1 MLDAAETL
9 EKRYIAIKNVAAA
22 RKENR
27 PIDPAGHMDYLTS
40 WHQPV
45 AANPVADEDDTEA
58 GVALPSTKKRK
69 RYEFDEDLDA
79 RISVVDWDDD
89 EEWVAGIRSRA
100 PVDYAY
106 APGHHPSNRKKARKE
121 ERKKVN
127 GLNGGVPVP
136 KKSKAKN
143 NKSKPPPMV
152 AVPPASTFADE
163 SSVAP
168 TESASVP
175 PRPPPKA
182 KTHTHASAKVKAPPP
197 VLKKSEMCVLAI
209 VAKRLAEGRREGRDG
224 GIPFGA
230 PFPVGGFFLPY
241 AGYHG
246 EFQLPPSLAPPPA
259 PESTGSAESS
269 NTEKD
274 AEEPAPQEMESKP
287 LVTEAEASEDV
298 GGAIEAQ
305 QVQGPPLQHEPVV
318 STIPANVLEDFDDEP
333 LTELSSDDEKAGP
346 DDQDEQDEER
356 SSAADEDADGE
367 GEEEGEGEETG
378 EEETVEGW
386 EAEDEDT
393 DSFRPEK
400 NAER

>member
-9 EKRYIAIKNVAAA
+9 EKRYTAFKNVAAA

-45 AANPVADEDDTEA
+45 APNPVADEGDIEA
-58 GVALPSTKKRK
+58 GVTLPSTKKRK
-69 RYEFDEDLDA
+69 RYELDEDQDA
-79 RISVVDWDDD
+79 RISVPDWDDD
-89 EEWVAGIRSRA
+89 EEWVTGVGSRA

-106 APGHHPSNRKKARKE
+106 APGHYPSNRKKARKE
-121 ERKKVN
+121 ERKK
-127 GLNGGVPVP
+127 LIALAGGAPVP
-136 KKSKAKN
+136 KKSKT
-143 NKSKPPPMV
+143 KSKKKKPPPMV
-152 AVPPASTFADE
+152 VVPPVSAFADG

-168 TESASVP
+168 TDSTSVP

-182 KTHTHASAKVKAPPP
+182 KIHTHALAKAKISPP

-230 PFPVGGFFLPY
+230 PFPLGGFVLPY

-246 EFQLPPSLAPPPA
+246 EFQLPTSLAPPAA
-259 PESTGSAESS
+259 PESVGTVEAA
-269 NTEKD
+269 NTEEG
-274 AEEPAPQEMESKP
+274 AEETAPQGIEPRP
-287 LVTEAEASEDV
+287 LVTEGEAGEDV

-305 QVQGPPLQHEPVV
+305 QTQGPPRQLEPVV
-318 STIPANVLEDFDDEP
+318 FAALPNVLTDYDDEP
-333 LTELSSDDEKAGP
+333 LTELSSDDGKAEP
-346 DDQDEQDEER
+346 DDQDEQDEEH

-367 GEEEGEGEETG
+367 GEEEGEATG
-378 EEETVEGW
+378 EEETVEGG
-386 EAEDEDT
+386 EGEDEDT

-400 NAER
+400 NARR